1 MKEYIYPAIF
11 HKNDDGSFTVTFP
24 DLPGCIT
31 EGKTMGDAIKMAQS
45 ALTQWIE
52 FLRDEKEDIPIAS
65 EYDAV
70 EKADGEAI
78 SLVQADVRDNRAVK
92 RTVSLPK
99 WMDDRLSEAGF
110 SLSKLIQEADRQM
123 RDKLEG
129 RVPLSPLHNENL
141 KPGTYNNIL
150 KQAGL
155 K

>member
-65 EYDAV
+65 IKAEGQDFVKMIELDADTLRPA
-70 EKADGEAI
+70 E
-78 SLVQADVRDNRAVK
+78 
-92 RTVSLPK
+92 
-99 WMDDRLSEAGF
+99 
-110 SLSKLIQEADRQM
+110 
-123 RDKLEG
+123 
-129 RVPLSPLHNENL
+129 
-141 KPGTYNNIL
+141 
-150 KQAGL
+150 
-155 K
+155 

>member
-31 EGKTMGDAIKMAQS
+31 EGKTMGDAIKMVQS

-99 WMDDRLSEAGF
+99 WMDDKLSEAGF
-110 SLSKLIQEADRQM
+110 SLSKLIQEAGRQ
-123 RDKLEG
+123 KLELINA
-129 RVPLSPLHNENL
+129 R
-141 KPGTYNNIL
+141 
-150 KQAGL
+150 
-155 K
+155 

>member
-65 EYDAV
+65 I
-70 EKADGEAI
+70 KAEGQDF
-78 SLVQADVRDNRAVK
+78 V
-92 RTVSLPK
+92 
-99 WMDDRLSEAGF
+99 
-110 SLSKLIQEADRQM
+110 KLIELDADTLRPA
-123 RDKLEG
+123 E
-129 RVPLSPLHNENL
+129 
-141 KPGTYNNIL
+141 
-150 KQAGL
+150 
-155 K
+155 